1 MSTLKPIYVQYA
13 EEAVHARHNRNF
25 QVLAS
30 AASNLYNHFVHNPKD
45 YINVESPLAV
55 GSIFA
60 SCLGY
65 QEPDEDIQEVRAEN
79 AIYCLTQSVESQNEV
94 NRNLSAAYL
103 FLVFSIFRK
112 YTWQRMMKLF
122 GAPELCMNM
131 RDCTYFSLPKDV
143 QAYILESDMN
153 TDAKFN
159 CVLSYL
165 EQLMSEHAVLY
176 LDLNEEKNT
185 LEVVAEKTKKLQE
198 LNINKDSLYLKTG
211 KTILAFLY
219 EDIKSDIMQYIN
231 YNN

>member
-1 MSTLKPIYVQYA
+1 
-13 EEAVHARHNRNF
+13 
-25 QVLAS
+25 
-30 AASNLYNHFVHNPKD
+30 
-45 YINVESPLAV
+45 
-55 GSIFA
+55 
-60 SCLGY
+60 
-65 QEPDEDIQEVRAEN
+65 
-79 AIYCLTQSVESQNEV
+79 
-94 NRNLSAAYL
+94 
-103 FLVFSIFRK
+103 
-112 YTWQRMMKLF
+112 MKLF

-176 LDLNEEKNT
+176 LDLNEEKNIFMT
-185 LEVVAEKTKKLQE
+185 QLAKLQE